1 MSDSEPIKW
10 QRWCPQDL
18 LAESDYS
25 PAEMDIKVPE
35 GGYASDELLQA
46 ELVRLR
52 QQAEQN
58 GYQKGLAQ
66 GIDVGKKQG
75 YQDGLSQGQ
84 QEGIEKGLAESREQ
98 QKETVGRFNQL
109 FHEFNDSLNNMDSVI
124 SSRLVQLALTA
135 VRAILGKNSL
145 LDNALLLEKIQLLLK
160 QEKLFK
166 GDTELW
172 VNTDDLELVRE
183 NIGSTLT
190 SLGWALHGDDNI
202 LPGGCR
208 ITSDEGELDATM
220 DTRWNE
226 LCTLSREDYGL

>member
-1 MSDSEPIKW
+1 MSDFELNAW
-10 QRWCPQDL
+10 QRWRPQDL
-18 LAESDYS
+18 LVESGFS
-25 PAEMDIKVPE
+25 PAENEISIAE

-46 ELVRLR
+46 ELTRLR
-52 QQAEQN
+52 QQAEHK

-66 GIDVGKKQG
+66 GIEDGKKQG
-75 YQDGLSQGQ
+75 YQDGLSQGHQ
-84 QEGIEKGLAESREQ
+84 KGVEKGLAESREQ
-98 QKETVGRFNQL
+98 QKETAGRFNHL
-109 FHEFNDSLNNMDSVI
+109 LEEFNDSLNNLDSVI

-166 GDTELW
+166 GETELW
-172 VNTDDLELVRE
+172 VNTDDHALVQE
-183 NIGSTLT
+183 NVGNTL
-190 SLGWALHGDDNI
+190 SALGWALRSDDKT

-220 DTRWNE
+220 DTRWQE
-226 LCTLSREDYGL
+226 LCTLSREDYGV

>member
-1 MSDSEPIKW
+1 MSDPQQNTW
-10 QRWCPQDL
+10 QRWRPQDL
-18 LAESDYS
+18 LAEADFM
-25 PAEMDIKVPE
+25 PVEMEIKVPE

-46 ELVRLR
+46 ELTRLR
-52 QQAEQN
+52 QQAEQK

-75 YQDGLSQGQ
+75 YQDGLSQGR

-98 QKETVGRFNQL
+98 QKETVGRFNHM
-109 FHEFNDSLNNMDSVI
+109 FHEFNDSLNNLDSVI

-172 VNTDDLELVRE
+172 VNTGDFELVQE
-183 NIGSTLT
+183 NIGTTLA
-190 SLGWALHGDDNI
+190 SLGWTLRGDDNI